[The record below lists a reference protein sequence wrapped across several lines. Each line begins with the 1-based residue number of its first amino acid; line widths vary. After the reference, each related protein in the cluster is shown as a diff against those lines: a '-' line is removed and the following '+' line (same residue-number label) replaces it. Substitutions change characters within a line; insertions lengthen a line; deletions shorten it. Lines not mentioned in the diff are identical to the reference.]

1 MTTASGHCVPSRSPA
16 FPGGS
21 VDASRKSS
29 CFVIRRV
36 LNKKKVGQSWLI
48 GVELVGKA
56 GAAPTYLVRYS
67 ECEANAVR
75 AGDKVT
81 FDYQSAVDC
90 CDWSKPH
97 PAIFVD
103 KSPSVDLFELG
114 QEKEFLDWVKKVLS
128 PLPRF
133 IRLRLSSRIDS
144 IHTMKGRHIARLT
157 LRDIIRRDLPPIN
170 MVNEQYA
177 IAMNDGAKCQGDTVF
192 SELNPL
198 YHTFNTLHGLV
209 ERFNRLP
216 DFTPEDVELLAQDV
230 AIYMRAVLSEIH
242 EAVEALS
249 DHQYVRCLFTE
260 AASLARLLCLTPPRI
275 RPAYFIDDATTGISK
290 MLDDRYWNR
299 NLKKYAT
306 RWREHLHIAFGDVKR
321 GAAPYCSKHHVDEW
335 DARRKRSRAIM
346 ARLELED
353 QDTKE
358 RISLIEQIDKSISN
372 PALRRVELMTR
383 IGGFEK
389 VATESGYVGQFFTLT
404 APSKYHAYTVFGH
417 RNAKWNGSSPRA
429 TQRYLNR
436 VWQQIRA
443 ELARRE
449 IPVFGLRV
457 AESHHDG
464 TPHWHGLL
472 FSLPEHSAEL
482 LEVMEDYATRE
493 DAEELQGKHGN
504 RPRFEMK
511 PIDQEIGSA
520 TGYVVKYISK
530 NIDGYALDG
539 ETDDESGRPLK
550 ETAKHATAWASC
562 WGIRQF
568 QFLGGAPVSVWREL
582 RRFRNQEQADKI
594 NPLFAELHRAADAGD
609 WQQYTQLQ
617 GGALVARRDLPLR
630 IWYQQKEEPNDYG
643 EYLDLIKGLM
653 MPAVHI
659 PPIETRLHTYRIV
672 RKKPEV
678 LDDSGQA
685 VDFDF
690 DLRGASAPSRT
701 RVNNCTE
708 VKKRTNS
715 PPGSPSLMTVPTE
728 REGPEQFEIGQLTQE
743 QRKQVR
749 ESLHNHKPKRQK
761 SPADEFEELARS
773 ITSGDCSEYD
783 TQRAESYLKAAH
795 AIRQQEQVLSPAIA
809 GLAGLVQSWAQ
820 VKKVQISKPQAM
832 QLARGNEVTVLDTV
846 YRAHPVTGELIIAGT
861 DQPWRKTMANHK
873 ASELISRWKKAQ
885 SKGVE

>member
-1 MTTASGHCVPSRSPA
+1 MTAAARERRALASHLPQ
-16 FPGGS
+16 PGGAPAVTRYDYEWQKPKAAIY
-21 VDASRKSS
+21 VDKT
-29 CFVIRRV
+29 
-36 LNKKKVGQSWLI
+36 
-48 GVELVGKA
+48 
-56 GAAPTYLVRYS
+56 P
-67 ECEANAVR
+67 
-75 AGDKVT
+75 
-81 FDYQSAVDC
+81 AVDL
-90 CDWSKPH
+90 
-97 PAIFVD
+97 V
-103 KSPSVDLFELG
+103 ELG
-114 QEKEFLDWVKKVLS
+114 QEQEFLAWVKNTLS

-133 IRLRLSSRIDS
+133 IRQRLASRIDS

-170 MVNEQYA
+170 AVNEQYA
-177 IAMNDGAKCQGDTVF
+177 IALTDEAKSQADTAF
-192 SELNPL
+192 KGLNPL

-216 DFTPEDVELLAQDV
+216 DFTPEDVELLAQDI
-230 AIYMRAVLSEIH
+230 AIYMRSVLSEVH
-242 EAVEALS
+242 ETVETQS
-249 DHQYVRCLFTE
+249 DRKYARYLYTE
-260 AASLARLLCLTPPRI
+260 AAILARLFFLTPPSWGKYCRGVL
-275 RPAYFIDDATTGISK
+275 FIDEATTGISK
-290 MLDDRYWNR
+290 MLDDRYWHR

-389 VATESGYVGQFFTLT
+389 VATESGYAGQFFTLT
-404 APSKYHAYTVFGH
+404 APSKYHAYSVFGH
-417 RNAKWNGSSPRA
+417 RNAKWNGASPRA

-436 VWQQIRA
+436 VWQKIRA

-482 LEVMEDYATRE
+482 MEVMEDYATRE
-493 DAEELQGKHGN
+493 DVEELQGKHGN
-504 RPRFEMK
+504 QPRFDMK
-511 PIDQEIGSA
+511 PIDHEIGSA

-550 ETAKHATAWASC
+550 ETSKHATAWASC

-630 IWYQQKEEPNDYG
+630 IWYQQKDEPNDYG
-643 EYLDLIKGLM
+643 EYRDLIKGLM
-653 MPAVHI
+653 MPAVQI
-659 PPIETRLHTYRIV
+659 PPIETRLHSYRIV
-672 RKKPEV
+672 RQKPEI
-678 LDDSGQA
+678 LDGSGQA

-690 DLRGASAPSRT
+690 DLPGASAPSRT

-708 VKKRTNS
+708 AKKRTNS
-715 PPGSPSLMTVPTE
+715 PPGLPPLMTVSADE
-728 REGPEQFEIGQLTQE
+728 EEPEQFEIGQLTRD
-743 QRKQVR
+743 QRKQVSEIIR
-749 ESLHNHKPKRQK
+749 NYKPPQKK
-761 SPADEFEELARS
+761 SPADEFEALAYS
-773 ITSGDCSEYD
+773 IASNDCSEYD
-783 TQRAESYLKAAH
+783 TRRAESYLKAALE
-795 AIRQQEQVLSPAIA
+795 IRRQEQVLSPEIA
-809 GLAGLVQSWAQ
+809 GVAGLVQSWAQ
-820 VKKVQISKPQAM
+820 VKKIQISKPQAIK
-832 QLARGNEVTVLDTV
+832 LARGNEVTVLDTV
-846 YRAHPVTGELIIAGT
+846 YRAHPVTGELIIAGV
-861 DQPWRKTMANHK
+861 DKPWRKTLADHK
-873 ASELISRWKKAQ
+873 AGDLVTRWKKAAKRK
-885 SKGVE
+885 SER

>member
-1 MTTASGHCVPSRSPA
+1 M
-16 FPGGS
+16 PG
-21 VDASRKSS
+21 
-29 CFVIRRV
+29 
-36 LNKKKVGQSWLI
+36 
-48 GVELVGKA
+48 
-56 GAAPTYLVRYS
+56 
-67 ECEANAVR
+67 
-75 AGDKVT
+75 
-81 FDYQSAVDC
+81 
-90 CDWSKPH
+90 
-97 PAIFVD
+97 
-103 KSPSVDLFELG
+103 
-114 QEKEFLDWVKKVLS
+114 
-128 PLPRF
+128 
-133 IRLRLSSRIDS
+133 
-144 IHTMKGRHIARLT
+144 
-157 LRDIIRRDLPPIN
+157 
-170 MVNEQYA
+170 
-177 IAMNDGAKCQGDTVF
+177 
-192 SELNPL
+192 
-198 YHTFNTLHGLV
+198 
-209 ERFNRLP
+209 
-216 DFTPEDVELLAQDV
+216 
-230 AIYMRAVLSEIH
+230 
-242 EAVEALS
+242 AL
-249 DHQYVRCLFTE
+249 
-260 AASLARLLCLTPPRI
+260 
-275 RPAYFIDDATTGISK
+275 FIDEATTGISK
-290 MLDDRYWNR
+290 MLDDRYWHR

-389 VATESGYVGQFFTLT
+389 VATESGYAGQFFTLT

-417 RNAKWNGSSPRA
+417 RNAKWNGASPRA

-436 VWQQIRA
+436 VWQKIRA

-504 RPRFEMK
+504 QPRFDMK

-550 ETAKHATAWASC
+550 ETSKHATAWASC

-630 IWYQQKEEPNDYG
+630 IWYQQKDEPNDYG
-643 EYLDLIKGLM
+643 EYLDLIKGLV

-708 VKKRTNS
+708 VKKHTKSGGDNS
-715 PPGSPSLMTVPTE
+715 PPVE
-728 REGPEQFEIGQLTQE
+728 PEQYEIGQMTRE
-743 QRKQVR
+743 QKKRLN
-749 ESLHNHKPKRQK
+749 ESLRNFKPERQK
-761 SPADEFEELARS
+761 SPADVFESLAS
-773 ITSGDCSEYD
+773 AITASDCDEVD
-783 TQRAESYLKAAH
+783 QARAENYMKVAAAIRNEVPTRKNSTVKPVPLTESLKYQLSAWGIKSELDIHALRCGAALSFGDQMVYLK
-795 AIRQQEQVLSPAIA
+795 
-809 GLAGLVQSWAQ
+809 GGYLVEKTKASYCR
-820 VKKVQISKPQAM
+820 
-832 QLARGNEVTVLDTV
+832 ARNCNAELTPDDKAFGNEGLCLACT
-846 YRAHPVTGELIIAGT
+846 AKLIGT
-861 DQPWRKTMANHK
+861 AAIKQRRDDAEQRQKAERKQENDALLGRLK
-873 ASELISRWKKAQ
+873 VALINRGLHGKVS
-885 SKGVE
+885 

>member
-1 MTTASGHCVPSRSPA
+1 MTTASRGRRAPSLPPPY
-16 FPGGS
+16 PGS
-21 VDASRKSS
+21 TSDATRYDYEWQKP
-29 CFVIRRV
+29 
-36 LNKKKVGQSWLI
+36 
-48 GVELVGKA
+48 KA
-56 GAAPTYLVRYS
+56 
-67 ECEANAVR
+67 
-75 AGDKVT
+75 
-81 FDYQSAVDC
+81 
-90 CDWSKPH
+90 
-97 PAIFVD
+97 AICVD
-103 KSPSVDLFELG
+103 KTPVVDLVELG
-114 QEKEFLDWVKKVLS
+114 QEQEFLAWVKVTLA

-133 IRLRLSSRIDS
+133 IRLRLAYRIDS
-144 IHTMKGRHIARLT
+144 IHTMKGRHIARLA

-177 IAMNDGAKCQGDTVF
+177 IAMTDEAKSQADTAF
-192 SELNPL
+192 KGLNPL
-198 YHTFNTLHGLV
+198 YHTFITLHGLV
-209 ERFNRLP
+209 ERFNHLP
-216 DFTPEDVELLAQDV
+216 DYTPEDVELLAQDI
-230 AIYMRAVLSEIH
+230 AIYMRSVLSEVH
-242 EAVEALS
+242 ETVETQS
-249 DHQYVRCLFTE
+249 DRKYAGYLYTE
-260 AASLARLLCLTPPRI
+260 AAILARLFFLTPPSWSKYCRG
-275 RPAYFIDDATTGISK
+275 ALFIDEATIGISK
-290 MLDDRYWNR
+290 MLDDRYWHR
-299 NLKKYAT
+299 NLKKYAA

-321 GAAPYCSKHHVDEW
+321 GAAPYCSKHYVDEW
-335 DARRKRSRAIM
+335 EARRKRSRAIL

-353 QDTKE
+353 PETKE

-389 VATESGYVGQFFTLT
+389 VATESGYAGQFFTLT

-417 RNAKWNGSSPRA
+417 RNAKWNGASPRA
-429 TQRYLNR
+429 TQRYLNK
-436 VWQQIRA
+436 VWQKIRA

-482 LEVMEDYATRE
+482 MEVMEDYATRE
-493 DAEELQGKHGN
+493 DADELQGRRGN

-511 PIDQEIGSA
+511 PIDHEIGSA

-530 NIDGYALDG
+530 NIDGHALDG

-630 IWYQQKEEPNDYG
+630 IWYQQKDEPNDYG
-643 EYLDLIKGLM
+643 EYRDLIKGLV
-653 MPAVHI
+653 MPAAHI

-672 RKKPEV
+672 RKQPEI

-708 VKKRTNS
+708 YKKHTDPLPIY
-715 PPGSPSLMTVPTE
+715 PPDLTAHDGE
-728 REGPEQFEIGQLTQE
+728 AQPEQFEIGLLSLDKKKQIALDLRNYKSS
-743 QRKQVR
+743 QRV
-749 ESLHNHKPKRQK
+749 
-761 SPADEFEELARS
+761 SPADQFEALALS
-773 ITSGDCSEYD
+773 ITAGDCTDYD
-783 TQRAESYLKAAH
+783 LARAESCMKAAH
-795 AIRQQEQVLSPAIA
+795 ALRQEESSVSEDVES
-809 GLAGLVQSWAQ
+809 LAKKIMGWAKLRKIQITPVQALKLAQ
-820 VKKVQISKPQAM
+820 
-832 QLARGNEVTVLDTV
+832 GGEVTALDTT
-846 YRAHPVTGELIIAGT
+846 YQANPVTGELIVTGT
-861 DQPWRKTMANHK
+861 DIHWRNTLARHK
-873 ASELISRWKKAQ
+873 AETLISRWQKAA
-885 SKGVE
+885 G

>member
-1 MTTASGHCVPSRSPA
+1 MTAAARERRAPA
-16 FPGGS
+16 AHLLQPGGAPGVTRYDYEWQKPKAAIY
-21 VDASRKSS
+21 VDKT
-29 CFVIRRV
+29 
-36 LNKKKVGQSWLI
+36 
-48 GVELVGKA
+48 
-56 GAAPTYLVRYS
+56 P
-67 ECEANAVR
+67 
-75 AGDKVT
+75 
-81 FDYQSAVDC
+81 AVDL
-90 CDWSKPH
+90 
-97 PAIFVD
+97 V
-103 KSPSVDLFELG
+103 ELG
-114 QEKEFLDWVKKVLS
+114 QEKEFLAWVKVTLA

-133 IRLRLSSRIDS
+133 IRLRLASRIDS
-144 IHTMKGRHIARLT
+144 IHTMKGRHIARLA

-177 IAMNDGAKCQGDTVF
+177 IAMTDEAKSQADTAF
-192 SELNPL
+192 KGLNPL

-209 ERFNRLP
+209 ERFNHLP
-216 DFTPEDVELLAQDV
+216 DFTPEDVELLAQDI
-230 AIYMRAVLSEIH
+230 AIYMRSVLSEVH
-242 EAVEALS
+242 ETIETQS
-249 DHQYVRCLFTE
+249 DRKYAGYLYTE
-260 AASLARLLCLTPPRI
+260 AAILARLFFLTPPSWGKYCRG
-275 RPAYFIDDATTGISK
+275 ALFIDEATTGISK
-290 MLDDRYWNR
+290 MLDDRYWHR

-389 VATESGYVGQFFTLT
+389 VATESGYAGQFFTLT

-417 RNAKWNGSSPRA
+417 RNAKWNGASPRA

-436 VWQQIRA
+436 VWQKIRA

-482 LEVMEDYATRE
+482 MEVMEDYATRE

-504 RPRFEMK
+504 QPRFDMK
-511 PIDQEIGSA
+511 PIDHEIGSA

-550 ETAKHATAWASC
+550 ETSKHATAWASC

-630 IWYQQKEEPNDYG
+630 IWYQQKDEPNDYG
-643 EYLDLIKGLM
+643 EYRDLIKGLM
-653 MPAVHI
+653 MPAVQI
-659 PPIETRLHTYRIV
+659 PPIETRLYSYSIV

-690 DLRGASAPSRT
+690 DLPGASAPSRT

-708 VKKRTNS
+708 AKKRTNL
-715 PPGSPSLMTVPTE
+715 PPGSPPLMTVSADGE
-728 REGPEQFEIGQLTQE
+728 EPEQFEIGQLTRD
-743 QRKQVR
+743 QRKQVS
-749 ESLHNHKPKRQK
+749 ESIRNYKPPQKK
-761 SPADEFEELARS
+761 SPADEFEALAYS

-783 TQRAESYLKAAH
+783 TRRAESYLKAANE
-795 AIRQQEQVLSPAIA
+795 IRRQEQVLSPAIA
-809 GLAGLVQSWAQ
+809 GVAGLVQSWAQ
-820 VKKVQISKPQAM
+820 VRKIQISKPQAI

-846 YRAHPVTGELIIAGT
+846 YRAHPVTGELVIAGV
-861 DQPWRKTMANHK
+861 DKPWRKTLADHK
-873 ASELISRWKKAQ
+873 AGELAARWKKAAKRKNERQ
-885 SKGVE
+885 T

>member
-1 MTTASGHCVPSRSPA
+1 MTAAARERRAPASHFPQ
-16 FPGGS
+16 PGGAPAVTRYDYEWQKPKAAIY
-21 VDASRKSS
+21 VDKT
-29 CFVIRRV
+29 
-36 LNKKKVGQSWLI
+36 
-48 GVELVGKA
+48 
-56 GAAPTYLVRYS
+56 P
-67 ECEANAVR
+67 
-75 AGDKVT
+75 
-81 FDYQSAVDC
+81 AVDL
-90 CDWSKPH
+90 
-97 PAIFVD
+97 V
-103 KSPSVDLFELG
+103 ELG
-114 QEKEFLDWVKKVLS
+114 QEQEFLAWVKNTLS

-133 IRLRLSSRIDS
+133 IRQRLASRIDS

-170 MVNEQYA
+170 AVNEQYA
-177 IAMNDGAKCQGDTVF
+177 IALTDEAKSQADTAF
-192 SELNPL
+192 KGLNPL

-216 DFTPEDVELLAQDV
+216 DFTPEDVELLAQDI
-230 AIYMRAVLSEIH
+230 AIYMRSVLSEVH
-242 EAVEALS
+242 ETVETQS
-249 DHQYVRCLFTE
+249 DRKYAGYLYTE
-260 AASLARLLCLTPPRI
+260 AAILARLFFLTPPSWGKYCRGVL
-275 RPAYFIDDATTGISK
+275 FIDEATTGISK
-290 MLDDRYWNR
+290 MLDDRYWHR

-389 VATESGYVGQFFTLT
+389 VATESGYAGQFFTLT
-404 APSKYHAYTVFGH
+404 APSKYHAYSVFGH
-417 RNAKWNGSSPRA
+417 RNAKWNGASPRA

-436 VWQQIRA
+436 VWQKIRA

-504 RPRFEMK
+504 QPRFDMK
-511 PIDQEIGSA
+511 PIDHEIGSA

-550 ETAKHATAWASC
+550 ETSKHATAWASC

-617 GGALVARRDLPLR
+617 GGALVARRKLPLR
-630 IWYQQKEEPNDYG
+630 IWYQQKDQPNDHG
-643 EYLDLIKGLM
+643 EYQNLIKGLV
-653 MPAVHI
+653 MPHTFL
-659 PPIETRLHTYRIV
+659 PPIETRLHSYRIV
-672 RKKPEV
+672 RKKPEIQ
-678 LDDSGQA
+678 DDSGQA

-690 DLRGASAPSRT
+690 DLPGASAPSRT

-708 VKKRTNS
+708 AKKRTNP
-715 PPGSPSLMTVPTE
+715 PPGSPPLMTVPADGE
-728 REGPEQFEIGQLTQE
+728 EPEQFEIGQLTRD
-743 QRKQVR
+743 QRKQVFKIIR
-749 ESLHNHKPKRQK
+749 NYKPPQKK
-761 SPADEFEELARS
+761 SPTDEFEALAYS
-773 ITSGDCSEYD
+773 IASDDCSEYD
-783 TQRAESYLKAAH
+783 TRRAESYLKAAH
-795 AIRQQEQVLSPAIA
+795 EIRRQEQVLSPEIA
-809 GLAGLVQSWAQ
+809 GVAGLVQSWAQ
-820 VKKVQISKPQAM
+820 VKKIQISKPQAIK
-832 QLARGNEVTVLDTV
+832 LARGNEVTVLDTV
-846 YRAHPVTGELIIAGT
+846 YRAHPVTGELIIAGV
-861 DQPWRKTMANHK
+861 DKPWRKTLADHK
-873 ASELISRWKKAQ
+873 AGDLVTRWKKAAKRK
-885 SKGVE
+885 SER

>member
-1 MTTASGHCVPSRSPA
+1 MTAAARDRRAPASHLPQ
-16 FPGGS
+16 PGGAPGVTRYAYEWQKPKS
-21 VDASRKSS
+21 AIYVDKT
-29 CFVIRRV
+29 
-36 LNKKKVGQSWLI
+36 
-48 GVELVGKA
+48 
-56 GAAPTYLVRYS
+56 P
-67 ECEANAVR
+67 
-75 AGDKVT
+75 
-81 FDYQSAVDC
+81 AVDL
-90 CDWSKPH
+90 
-97 PAIFVD
+97 V
-103 KSPSVDLFELG
+103 ELG
-114 QEKEFLDWVKKVLS
+114 QEQEFLAWVKNTLS

-133 IRLRLSSRIDS
+133 IRQRLASRIDS
-144 IHTMKGRHIARLT
+144 IHTMKGRHIARLA

-170 MVNEQYA
+170 AVNEQYA
-177 IAMNDGAKCQGDTVF
+177 IALTDEAKSQADTAF
-192 SELNPL
+192 KGLNPL

-216 DFTPEDVELLAQDV
+216 DFTPEDVELLAQDI
-230 AIYMRAVLSEIH
+230 AIYMRSVLSEVH
-242 EAVEALS
+242 ETVETQS
-249 DHQYVRCLFTE
+249 DRKYAGYLYTE
-260 AASLARLLCLTPPRI
+260 AAILARLFFLTPPSWGKYCRG
-275 RPAYFIDDATTGISK
+275 ALFIDEATTGISK
-290 MLDDRYWNR
+290 MLDDRYWHR

-321 GAAPYCSKHHVDEW
+321 GAAPYCSKHHVEEW

-389 VATESGYVGQFFTLT
+389 VATESGYAGQFFTLT

-417 RNAKWNGSSPRA
+417 RNAKWNGASPRA

-436 VWQQIRA
+436 VWQKIRA

-482 LEVMEDYATRE
+482 LEVMEDYATHE

-504 RPRFEMK
+504 QPRFDMK
-511 PIDQEIGSA
+511 PIDHEIGSA

-630 IWYQQKEEPNDYG
+630 IWYQQKDEPNDYG
-643 EYLDLIKGLM
+643 EYRDLIKGLM
-653 MPAVHI
+653 MPAVQI
-659 PPIETRLHTYRIV
+659 PPIETRLHSYRIV
-672 RKKPEV
+672 RKKPEIP
-678 LDDSGQA
+678 DNSGQA

-690 DLRGASAPSRT
+690 DLPGASAPSRT

-708 VKKRTNS
+708 AKKRTNPPPES
-715 PPGSPSLMTVPTE
+715 PPLMTVSDAGE
-728 REGPEQFEIGQLTQE
+728 EPEQFEIGQLTRD
-743 QRKQVR
+743 QRKQVFENIR
-749 ESLHNHKPKRQK
+749 NDKPQRQK
-761 SPADEFEELARS
+761 SPADEFEALAYS

-783 TQRAESYLKAAH
+783 THRAESYLKAAH
-795 AIRQQEQVLSPAIA
+795 EIRRQEQVLSPEIA
-809 GLAGLVQSWAQ
+809 GVAGLVQSWAQ
-820 VKKVQISKPQAM
+820 VKKIQISKPQAI

-846 YRAHPVTGELIIAGT
+846 YRAHPVTGELIIAGV
-861 DQPWRKTMANHK
+861 DKPWRKTLANHK
-873 ASELISRWKKAQ
+873 AGDLVARWKRAAKQKAKTEV
-885 SKGVE
+885 KGKE

>member
-1 MTTASGHCVPSRSPA
+1 MTSIVKDFQAIPA
-16 FPGGS
+16 KPGS
-21 VDASRKSS
+21 DEATR
-29 CFVIRRV
+29 FAYEW
-36 LNKKKVGQSWLI
+36 NKP
-48 GVELVGKA
+48 KA
-56 GAAPTYLVRYS
+56 
-67 ECEANAVR
+67 
-75 AGDKVT
+75 
-81 FDYQSAVDC
+81 
-90 CDWSKPH
+90 
-97 PAIFVD
+97 AIYVD
-103 KSPSVDLFELG
+103 KTPSVDLFELG
-114 QEKEFLDWVKKVLS
+114 QEKEFNDWVALVVK

-133 IRLRLSSRIDS
+133 VRLRLSSKIDS
-144 IHTMKGRHIARLT
+144 IHSMKGRHIARLA
-157 LRDIIRRDLPPIN
+157 LRDIIRRDLPHIN
-170 MVNEQYA
+170 NVTEQYA
-177 IAMNDGAKCQGDTVF
+177 IVINEAATSERDTAF
-192 SELNPL
+192 SHLNPL
-198 YHTFNTLHGLV
+198 YHTFANLHELI

-216 DFTPEDVELLAQDV
+216 DFTPEDVELLAQDI
-230 AIYMRAVLSEIH
+230 AIYMRSVLSEVN
-242 EAVEALS
+242 ETTAALN
-249 DHQYVRCLFTE
+249 DHRAAKYLYSE
-260 AASLARLLCLTPPRI
+260 AANLARLFYLTPPAWTKYCRG
-275 RPAYFIDDATTGISK
+275 ALFIDEAGTGISK
-290 MLDDRYWNR
+290 MLDDRYWHR

-389 VATESGYVGQFFTLT
+389 VATESGYSGQFFTLT

-417 RNAKWNGSSPRA
+417 RNAKWNGASPRA

-436 VWQQIRA
+436 IWQQIRA

-493 DAEELQGKHGN
+493 DAEELQGKNGN

-511 PIDQEIGSA
+511 PIDHEIGSA

-550 ETAKHATAWASC
+550 ETSKHATAWASC

-630 IWYQQKEEPNDYG
+630 IWYQQKDEPNDYG

-659 PPIETRLHTYRIV
+659 PPIETRLHSYRIV

-685 VDFDF
+685 VDLAV
-690 DLRGASAPSRT
+690 DLPGASAPSRT

-708 VKKRTNS
+708 VKKSPVLSSGS
-715 PPGSPSLMTVPTE
+715 PPDP
-728 REGPEQFEIGQLTQE
+728 GPEQFEIGQLTRQ
-743 QRKQVR
+743 QRKQIK
-749 ESLHNHKPKRQK
+749 ESLHNHKPQLQK
-761 SPADEFEELARS
+761 SPADEFEALAIA
-773 ITSGDCSEYD
+773 ITSGDYTDYD
-783 TQRAESYLKAAH
+783 TRRAESYMKVAKVL
-795 AIRQQEQVLSPAIA
+795 RQQESNIPKMA
-809 GLAGLVQSWAQ
+809 GLATITEDCVVVLDDFAKSVGLDLSNGQLKILLRGELLHINGYLVSATSNGKLICSKDDSADRRVTELWLRMKLLHNVDSSIIRRDPIRNYADML
-820 VKKVQISKPQAM
+820 KKVDP
-832 QLARGNEVTVLDTV
+832 RG
-846 YRAHPVTGELIIAGT
+846 
-861 DQPWRKTMANHK
+861 
-873 ASELISRWKKAQ
+873 SERLFGIKY
-885 SKGVE
+885 E

>member
-1 MTTASGHCVPSRSPA
+1 
-16 FPGGS
+16 
-21 VDASRKSS
+21 
-29 CFVIRRV
+29 
-36 LNKKKVGQSWLI
+36 
-48 GVELVGKA
+48 
-56 GAAPTYLVRYS
+56 
-67 ECEANAVR
+67 
-75 AGDKVT
+75 
-81 FDYQSAVDC
+81 
-90 CDWSKPH
+90 
-97 PAIFVD
+97 
-103 KSPSVDLFELG
+103 
-114 QEKEFLDWVKKVLS
+114 
-128 PLPRF
+128 
-133 IRLRLSSRIDS
+133 
-144 IHTMKGRHIARLT
+144 
-157 LRDIIRRDLPPIN
+157 
-170 MVNEQYA
+170 
-177 IAMNDGAKCQGDTVF
+177 
-192 SELNPL
+192 
-198 YHTFNTLHGLV
+198 
-209 ERFNRLP
+209 
-216 DFTPEDVELLAQDV
+216 
-230 AIYMRAVLSEIH
+230 
-242 EAVEALS
+242 
-249 DHQYVRCLFTE
+249 
-260 AASLARLLCLTPPRI
+260 
-275 RPAYFIDDATTGISK
+275 
-290 MLDDRYWNR
+290 MLDDRYWHR

-389 VATESGYVGQFFTLT
+389 VATESGYAGQFFTLT

-417 RNAKWNGSSPRA
+417 RNAKWNGASPRA

-436 VWQQIRA
+436 VWQKIRA

-504 RPRFEMK
+504 QPRFDMK

-550 ETAKHATAWASC
+550 ETSKHATAWASC

-630 IWYQQKEEPNDYG
+630 IWYQQKDEPNDYG
-643 EYLDLIKGLM
+643 EYLDLIKGLV

-708 VKKRTNS
+708 VKKHTKSGGDNS
-715 PPGSPSLMTVPTE
+715 PPVE
-728 REGPEQFEIGQLTQE
+728 PEQYEIGQMTRE
-743 QRKQVR
+743 QKKRLN
-749 ESLHNHKPKRQK
+749 ESLRNFKPERQK
-761 SPADEFEELARS
+761 SPADVFESLAS
-773 ITSGDCSEYD
+773 AITASDCDEVD
-783 TQRAESYLKAAH
+783 QARAENYMKVAAAIRNEVPTRKNSTVKPVPLTESLKYQLSAWGIKSELDIHALRCGAALSFGDQMVYLK
-795 AIRQQEQVLSPAIA
+795 
-809 GLAGLVQSWAQ
+809 GGYLVEKTKASYCR
-820 VKKVQISKPQAM
+820 
-832 QLARGNEVTVLDTV
+832 ARNCNAELTPDDKAFGNEGLCLACT
-846 YRAHPVTGELIIAGT
+846 AKLIGT
-861 DQPWRKTMANHK
+861 AAIKQRRDDAEQRQKAERKQENDALLGRLK
-873 ASELISRWKKAQ
+873 VALINRGLHGKVS
-885 SKGVE
+885 

>member
-1 MTTASGHCVPSRSPA
+1 MTAAAREHRAPASNLLQ
-16 FPGGS
+16 PGGAPGVTRYDYEWQKPKAAIY
-21 VDASRKSS
+21 VDKT
-29 CFVIRRV
+29 
-36 LNKKKVGQSWLI
+36 
-48 GVELVGKA
+48 
-56 GAAPTYLVRYS
+56 P
-67 ECEANAVR
+67 
-75 AGDKVT
+75 
-81 FDYQSAVDC
+81 AVDL
-90 CDWSKPH
+90 
-97 PAIFVD
+97 V
-103 KSPSVDLFELG
+103 ELG
-114 QEKEFLDWVKKVLS
+114 QEQEFLAWVKNTLS

-133 IRLRLSSRIDS
+133 IRQRLASRIDS
-144 IHTMKGRHIARLT
+144 IHTMKGRHIARLA

-170 MVNEQYA
+170 AVNEQYA
-177 IAMNDGAKCQGDTVF
+177 IALTDEAKSQADTAF
-192 SELNPL
+192 KGLNPL

-209 ERFNRLP
+209 ERFNHLP
-216 DFTPEDVELLAQDV
+216 DFTPEDVELLAQDI
-230 AIYMRAVLSEIH
+230 AIYMRSVLSEVH
-242 EAVEALS
+242 ETVETQS
-249 DHQYVRCLFTE
+249 DRKYAGYLYTE
-260 AASLARLLCLTPPRI
+260 AAILARLFFLTPPSWGKYCRG
-275 RPAYFIDDATTGISK
+275 ALFIDEATTGISK
-290 MLDDRYWNR
+290 MLDDRYWHR

-389 VATESGYVGQFFTLT
+389 VATESGYAGQFFTLT

-417 RNAKWNGSSPRA
+417 RNAKWNGASPRS

-436 VWQQIRA
+436 VWQKIRA

-449 IPVFGLRV
+449 IQVFGLRV

-493 DAEELQGKHGN
+493 DVEELQGKHGN
-504 RPRFEMK
+504 QPRFDMK
-511 PIDQEIGSA
+511 PIDHEIGSA

-550 ETAKHATAWASC
+550 ETSKHATAWASC

-630 IWYQQKEEPNDYG
+630 IWYQQKDEPNDYG
-643 EYLDLIKGLM
+643 EYRDLIKGLM
-653 MPAVHI
+653 MPAVQI
-659 PPIETRLHTYRIV
+659 PPIETRLHSYSIV
-672 RKKPEV
+672 RKKPEI

-690 DLRGASAPSRT
+690 DLPGASAPSRT

-708 VKKRTNS
+708 VKKRTNQ
-715 PPGSPSLMTVPTE
+715 PPGSPPLMTVPAE
-728 REGPEQFEIGQLTQE
+728 REEPEQFEIGQLTRE
-743 QRKQVR
+743 QRKQAF
-749 ESLHNHKPKRQK
+749 ESIHNHKPQRHK
-761 SPADEFEELARS
+761 SPADEFEALAYS
-773 ITSGDCSEYD
+773 ITVGDCTEFD
-783 TQRAESYLKAAH
+783 TRRAESYLKAAQE
-795 AIRQQEQVLSPAIA
+795 IRRREQVLSPEIA
-809 GLAGLVQSWAQ
+809 GLAGLVQSWAK
-820 VKKVQISKPQAM
+820 VKKVLISKPQAI

-846 YRAHPVTGELIIAGT
+846 YRAHPVTGELIIAGV
-861 DQPWRKTMANHK
+861 DKPWRKTLADHK
-873 ASELISRWKKAQ
+873 AGELAARWKKAA
-885 SKGVE
+885 KRKNER

>member
-1 MTTASGHCVPSRSPA
+1 MTTAARGRRAPSLPPPY
-16 FPGGS
+16 PGS
-21 VDASRKSS
+21 APDA
-29 CFVIRRV
+29 IRYAYEWQ
-36 LNKKKVGQSWLI
+36 KP
-48 GVELVGKA
+48 KA
-56 GAAPTYLVRYS
+56 
-67 ECEANAVR
+67 
-75 AGDKVT
+75 
-81 FDYQSAVDC
+81 
-90 CDWSKPH
+90 
-97 PAIFVD
+97 AICVD
-103 KSPSVDLFELG
+103 KTPVVDLVELG
-114 QEKEFLDWVKKVLS
+114 QEQEFLAWVKVTLA

-133 IRLRLSSRIDS
+133 IRLRLASRIDS
-144 IHTMKGRHIARLT
+144 IHTMKGRHIARLA

-177 IAMNDGAKCQGDTVF
+177 IAMTDEAKSQADTAF
-192 SELNPL
+192 KGLNPL

-216 DFTPEDVELLAQDV
+216 DFTAEDVELLAQDI
-230 AIYMRAVLSEIH
+230 AIYMRSVLSEVH
-242 EAVEALS
+242 ETVETLS
-249 DHQYVRCLFTE
+249 DHQYAKCLYGE
-260 AASLARLLCLTPPRI
+260 AAGLARLFCLTPPRI
-275 RPAYFIDDATTGISK
+275 RPAHFIDDATTGISK

-389 VATESGYVGQFFTLT
+389 VATESGYAGQFFTLT

-417 RNAKWNGSSPRA
+417 RNAKWNGASPRA

-504 RPRFEMK
+504 QPRFDMK

-550 ETAKHATAWASC
+550 ETSKHATAWASC

-582 RRFRNQEQADKI
+582 RRFRNQEQADRI

-630 IWYQQKEEPNDYG
+630 IWYQQKDEPNDYG
-643 EYLDLIKGLM
+643 EYLDLIKGLV
-653 MPAVHI
+653 MPAAHI

-672 RKKPEV
+672 RKKPEI

-708 VKKRTNS
+708 VKKHTNSGGDNS
-715 PPGSPSLMTVPTE
+715 PPVE
-728 REGPEQFEIGQLTQE
+728 PEQYEIGQMTRE
-743 QRKQVR
+743 QKKRLN
-749 ESLHNHKPKRQK
+749 ESLRNFKPERQK
-761 SPADEFEELARS
+761 SPADVFESLAS
-773 ITSGDCSEYD
+773 AITASDCD
-783 TQRAESYLKAAH
+783 DVDQARAENYMKVAAAIRNEVPTRKNSTVQPVPLTESLKYQLSAWGIKSELDIHALRCGAALSFGDQMVYLK
-795 AIRQQEQVLSPAIA
+795 
-809 GLAGLVQSWAQ
+809 GGYLVEKTKASYCR
-820 VKKVQISKPQAM
+820 
-832 QLARGNEVTVLDTV
+832 ARNCNAELTPDDKAYGNEGLCLACT
-846 YRAHPVTGELIIAGT
+846 AKLIGT
-861 DQPWRKTMANHK
+861 AAIKQRRDDAKQRQKAERKQENDALLGRLK
-873 ASELISRWKKAQ
+873 VALINRGLHGKVS
-885 SKGVE
+885 

>member
-1 MTTASGHCVPSRSPA
+1 MTAASAASHITQSGRA
-16 FPGGS
+16 
-21 VDASRKSS
+21 DA
-29 CFVIRRV
+29 
-36 LNKKKVGQSWLI
+36 
-48 GVELVGKA
+48 
-56 GAAPTYLVRYS
+56 TRY
-67 ECEANAVR
+67 
-75 AGDKVT
+75 
-81 FDYQSAVDC
+81 DYEWQ
-90 CDWSKPH
+90 KPR

-103 KSPSVDLFELG
+103 KTPAVDLVELG
-114 QEKEFLDWVKKVLS
+114 QEKEFLAWVKVTFA

-133 IRLRLSSRIDS
+133 IRLRLASRIDS
-144 IHTMKGRHIARLT
+144 IHTMKGRHIARLA

-177 IAMNDGAKCQGDTVF
+177 IVMTEEAESQAETAFKG
-192 SELNPL
+192 LNPL

-209 ERFNRLP
+209 ERFNHLP
-216 DFTPEDVELLAQDV
+216 DFTPEDIELLAQDI
-230 AIYMRAVLSEIH
+230 AIYMRSVLSEAH
-242 EAVEALS
+242 ETVETQS
-249 DHQYVRCLFTE
+249 DRKYAGYLYTE
-260 AASLARLLCLTPPRI
+260 AAILARLFFLTPPSWSKYCRG
-275 RPAYFIDDATTGISK
+275 ALFIDEATTGISK
-290 MLDDRYWNR
+290 MLDDRYWHR
-299 NLKKYAT
+299 NLKKYAA

-417 RNAKWNGSSPRA
+417 RNVKWNGASPRA

-436 VWQQIRA
+436 VWQKIRA

-449 IPVFGLRV
+449 IQVFGLRV

-504 RPRFEMK
+504 QPRFDMK
-511 PIDQEIGSA
+511 PIDHEIGSA

-630 IWYQQKEEPNDYG
+630 IWYQQKDQPNDHG
-643 EYLDLIKGLM
+643 EYQNLIKGLV
-653 MPAVHI
+653 MPHTFL
-659 PPIETRLHTYRIV
+659 PPIETRLHSYCIV

-690 DLRGASAPSRT
+690 DLPGASAPSRT

-708 VKKRTNS
+708 VKKRTS
-715 PPGSPSLMTVPTE
+715 QHPGSPPLMTVPAE
-728 REGPEQFEIGQLTQE
+728 REEPEQFEIGQLTRE
-743 QRKQVR
+743 QRKQVF
-749 ESLHNHKPKRQK
+749 ESIHNHKSQRHK
-761 SPADEFEELARS
+761 SPADEFEALAYS
-773 ITSGDCSEYD
+773 ITVGDCTEYD
-783 TQRAESYLKAAH
+783 TRRAESYLKAAH
-795 AIRQQEQVLSPAIA
+795 EIRRREQVLSPEIA
-809 GLAGLVQSWAQ
+809 RLAGLVQSWAK
-820 VKKVQISKPQAM
+820 VKKVLISKPQAI

-846 YRAHPVTGELIIAGT
+846 YRAHPVTGELIIAGV
-861 DQPWRKTMANHK
+861 DKPWRKTLADHK
-873 ASELISRWKKAQ
+873 AGELTARWKEAANQKAKTEV
-885 SKGVE
+885 KGKK

>member
-1 MTTASGHCVPSRSPA
+1 MTEIRGRCAPSPPPPY
-16 FPGGS
+16 PGS
-21 VDASRKSS
+21 APDATRYDYEWQKP
-29 CFVIRRV
+29 
-36 LNKKKVGQSWLI
+36 
-48 GVELVGKA
+48 KA
-56 GAAPTYLVRYS
+56 
-67 ECEANAVR
+67 
-75 AGDKVT
+75 
-81 FDYQSAVDC
+81 
-90 CDWSKPH
+90 
-97 PAIFVD
+97 AIFVD
-103 KSPSVDLFELG
+103 KTPAVDLVELG
-114 QEKEFLDWVKKVLS
+114 QEQEFFAWVKLTLS

-133 IRLRLSSRIDS
+133 IRLRLASRIDS
-144 IHTMKGRHIARLT
+144 IHTMKGRHIARLA

-170 MVNEQYA
+170 MVKEQYA
-177 IAMNDGAKCQGDTVF
+177 IAISDEAKSQAETAFKG
-192 SELNPL
+192 LNPL
-198 YHTFNTLHGLV
+198 YHTFSTLHGLV
-209 ERFNRLP
+209 ERFNHLP
-216 DFTPEDVELLAQDV
+216 DFTPEDIELLAQDI
-230 AIYMRAVLSEIH
+230 AIYMRSVLSEVH
-242 EAVEALS
+242 ETVETQS
-249 DHQYVRCLFTE
+249 DRRYAGYVYTE
-260 AASLARLLCLTPPRI
+260 AAVLARLFFLTPPSWGKYCRGKL
-275 RPAYFIDDATTGISK
+275 FIDEATTGISK
-290 MLDDRYWNR
+290 MLDDRYWHR

-389 VATESGYVGQFFTLT
+389 VATESGYAGQFFTLT

-417 RNAKWNGSSPRA
+417 RNAKWNGASPRA

-472 FSLPEHSAEL
+472 FTLPEHSAEL

-493 DAEELQGKHGN
+493 DSEELQGKHGN
-504 RPRFEMK
+504 QPRFDMK

-550 ETAKHATAWASC
+550 ETSRHATAWASC

-643 EYLDLIKGLM
+643 EYLDLIKGLV
-653 MPAVHI
+653 MPAVRI
-659 PPIETRLHTYRIV
+659 PPIETRQHTYRIV
-672 RKKPEV
+672 RKKPEIF
-678 LDDSGQA
+678 DDSGQA

-690 DLRGASAPSRT
+690 DLRGAFAPSRT
-701 RVNNCTE
+701 RVINCTE
-708 VKKRTNS
+708 VKKHTDCGGDKS
-715 PPGSPSLMTVPTE
+715 PPDE
-728 REGPEQFEIGQLTQE
+728 PEQYEIGQMTRE
-743 QRKQVR
+743 QKKRFNETLR
-749 ESLHNHKPKRQK
+749 NYKPERQK
-761 SPADEFEELARS
+761 SPADVFESLAS
-773 ITSGDCSEYD
+773 AITSSDFDEVD
-783 TQRAESYLKAAH
+783 QARAESYMKVAA
-795 AIRQQEQVLSPAIA
+795 AIRKESPARKNSTAQPLPLTEPLKYQLSAWGIKSELDIHA
-809 GLAGLVQSWAQ
+809 LRCGAALCFGNQLIYLKGGYLAE
-820 VKKVQISKPQAM
+820 K
-832 QLARGNEVTVLDTV
+832 ARASYCRAKHCNAELTLDDKAYGNEGLCLACT
-846 YRAHPVTGELIIAGT
+846 AKLIGAGAIE
-861 DQPWRKTMANHK
+861 QRRIEAEQKHK
-873 ASELISRWKKAQ
+873 AERRLENDALLSRLKVALINQGRNR
-885 SKGVE
+885 KGA

>member
-1 MTTASGHCVPSRSPA
+1 MTAAAREYRAPASNLLQ
-16 FPGGS
+16 PGGAPGLTRYDYEWQKPKAAIY
-21 VDASRKSS
+21 VDKT
-29 CFVIRRV
+29 
-36 LNKKKVGQSWLI
+36 
-48 GVELVGKA
+48 
-56 GAAPTYLVRYS
+56 P
-67 ECEANAVR
+67 
-75 AGDKVT
+75 
-81 FDYQSAVDC
+81 AVDL
-90 CDWSKPH
+90 
-97 PAIFVD
+97 V
-103 KSPSVDLFELG
+103 ELG
-114 QEKEFLDWVKKVLS
+114 QEQEFLAWVKNTLS

-133 IRLRLSSRIDS
+133 IRQRLASRIDS
-144 IHTMKGRHIARLT
+144 IHTMKGRHIARLA

-170 MVNEQYA
+170 AVNEQYA
-177 IAMNDGAKCQGDTVF
+177 IALTDEAKSQADTAF
-192 SELNPL
+192 KGLNPL

-209 ERFNRLP
+209 ERFNHLP
-216 DFTPEDVELLAQDV
+216 DFTPEDVELLAQDI
-230 AIYMRAVLSEIH
+230 AIYMRSVLSEVH
-242 EAVEALS
+242 ETVETQS
-249 DHQYVRCLFTE
+249 DRKYAGYLYTE
-260 AASLARLLCLTPPRI
+260 AAILARLFFLTPPSWGKYCRGSL
-275 RPAYFIDDATTGISK
+275 FIDEATTGISK
-290 MLDDRYWNR
+290 MLDDRYWLR

-389 VATESGYVGQFFTLT
+389 VATESGYAGQFFTLT

-417 RNAKWNGSSPRA
+417 RNAKWNGASPRA

-436 VWQQIRA
+436 VWQKIRA

-504 RPRFEMK
+504 QPRFDMK
-511 PIDQEIGSA
+511 PIDHEIGSA

-630 IWYQQKEEPNDYG
+630 IWYQQKDQPNDHG
-643 EYLDLIKGLM
+643 EYQNLIKGLV
-653 MPAVHI
+653 MPHTFL
-659 PPIETRLHTYRIV
+659 PPIETRLHSYCIV
-672 RKKPEV
+672 RKKPEI

-690 DLRGASAPSRT
+690 DLPGAPAPSRT

-708 VKKRTNS
+708 TKKRTNS
-715 PPGSPSLMTVPTE
+715 PPGSPPLMTVSAD
-728 REGPEQFEIGQLTQE
+728 REEPEQFEIGQLTRD
-743 QRKQVR
+743 QRKQVF
-749 ESLHNHKPKRQK
+749 ESIRNYKPSRQK

-783 TQRAESYLKAAH
+783 TRRAESYLKAAH
-795 AIRQQEQVLSPAIA
+795 EIRQREQVLSPEIA
-809 GLAGLVQSWAQ
+809 GVAGLVQSWAQ
-820 VKKVQISKPQAM
+820 IKRIQISKPQAI

-846 YRAHPVTGELIIAGT
+846 YRAHPVTGELVIAGV
-861 DQPWRKTMANHK
+861 DKPWRKTLADHK
-873 ASELISRWKKAQ
+873 AGNLVARWKKAAKRK
-885 SKGVE
+885 SC